1 MKFYRFKI
9 ELNKNHRPV
18 CGFAAKIVAEE
29 ITPLV
34 PAVPGEKVTDDHI
47 CSILQIV
54 LKVMVVQVRRRSVCV
69 SASATQWTQRVDH
82 NRIVMTFER
91 LILPQA
97 SSLEWK
103 SKENQDTGFRFLFS
117 LFKKYYLPHL
127 FPSFTK
133 HTNLYKPQLGGFDP
147 CIPKLIL
154 QVNSECMNEYHK
166 KSLRVTLSFEPK
178 WRAAY
183 MCMSI
188 KALIHFKWLWIYYK

>member
-1 MKFYRFKI
+1 M
-9 ELNKNHRPV
+9 V
-18 CGFAAKIVAEE
+18 
-29 ITPLV
+29 
-34 PAVPGEKVTDDHI
+34 
-47 CSILQIV
+47 LQLRSSQKRSPHWCLLFLERKWRTTTSAPSSRSSWRSWSSRWGGV
-54 LKVMVVQVRRRSVCV
+54 RSVFQHLLPSERSV
-69 SASATQWTQRVDH
+69 S
-82 NRIVMTFER
+82 NRIVMTLER